1 MTTLELYTNSKIG
14 KVAILTL
21 VYIIMVVGFITAI
34 PYALIKG
41 LFNMDYYEDWFDI
54 ILKRKNFQNK

>member
-1 MTTLELYTNSKIG
+1 
-14 KVAILTL
+14 
-21 VYIIMVVGFITAI
+21 MVIGFITAI
-34 PYALIKG
+34 PYAVIKG

>member
-21 VYIIMVVGFITAI
+21 VYIIMVIGFITAI
-34 PYALIKG
+34 PYAVIKG
-41 LFNMDYYEDWFDI
+41 LFNMDYYEDWFNI
-54 ILKRKNFQNK
+54 ILKRKNFHNK

>member
-21 VYIIMVVGFITAI
+21 VYIIIVIGFITAI
-34 PYALIKG
+34 PYAVIK
-41 LFNMDYYEDWFDI
+41 
-54 ILKRKNFQNK
+54 

>member
-21 VYIIMVVGFITAI
+21 VYIIMVIGFITAI

-54 ILKRKNFQNK
+54 ILKRKNFHKK

>member
-21 VYIIMVVGFITAI
+21 VYIIIVIGFITAI
-34 PYALIKG
+34 PYAVIKG

-54 ILKRKNFQNK
+54 ILKRKNFHKK

>member
-21 VYIIMVVGFITAI
+21 VYIIIVIGFITAI
-34 PYALIKG
+34 PYAVIKG

>member
-1 MTTLELYTNSKIG
+1 MTILELYTNSKIG

-21 VYIIMVVGFITAI
+21 VYIIMVIGFITAI

>member
-1 MTTLELYTNSKIG
+1 MTILELYTNSKIG

-21 VYIIMVVGFITAI
+21 VYIIIVIGFITAI
-34 PYALIKG
+34 PYAVIKG

-54 ILKRKNFQNK
+54 ILKRKNFHKK